1 MAFLQIKLFLF
12 KFDTNKLRYVKLY
25 DLNVFDSKETLA
37 LSHQAETQKKK
48 TAGSAVRRPK
58 VFKSIREKVAR
69 RKRHVVRDSGP

>member
-48 TAGSAVRRPK
+48 NGRFRR
-58 VFKSIREKVAR
+58 SSSE
-69 RKRHVVRDSGP
+69 SL